1 MVDLSS
7 SLDEEGSIADTSR
20 DLEFTKCLY
29 GELNRALLGP
39 PSDRKIIILSDSDEE
54 KEEVHEEKSSG
65 AGDVTTPAAINPAS
79 TASAKDV
86 DAPTGAKNDNS
97 DDQGSNLEAGGE
109 DGGRD
114 DTGEP

>member
-20 DLEFTKCLY
+20 DLEFTKRLY

-65 AGDVTTPAAINPAS
+65 VGDVTTPAAINPAS
-79 TASAKDV
+79 MIIVMIRD
-86 DAPTGAKNDNS
+86 PTWRLAVRTVAEMTPVS
-97 DDQGSNLEAGGE
+97 L
-109 DGGRD
+109 RL
-114 DTGEP
+114 PCR